1 MLEHSTIEGSL
12 LNVVLYLV
20 LFIYSI
26 RQKEIC
32 LLTTSRVSV
41 WVHLVIILFCIFA
54 FWDPDYY
61 HYKEALNDINVYYP
75 FADQQTKLETIYLR
89 VYDFCNRN
97 YLLFR
102 TVVWG
107 GAYLLFMIMAKKI
120 DAYNNLTFA
129 LFIILFLLMFSYARV
144 SLGMVTLFLG
154 AILLATSKHNILH
167 IIFAAAL
174 LLLCYNAH
182 KSMIVPLCLLPLC
195 FIKLNRCI
203 WPFIVTIVIFLVV
216 YYSEFITVTLFENT
230 DASDEADQLQE
241 TIQIA
246 GVYNENSQ
254 AISVGLGLLLQRVV
268 QYTSIIV
275 PLILMFKKEI
285 YQYLQNNI
293 ECRVLYNSALL
304 IVVVAMSMGIL
315 TSLFSALCYR
325 FLYMAYIPIILL
337 TSVLYRQKY
346 FSGKQLS
353 IIVALAGFC
362 VWYRLLY
369 ATYLTMM
376 S

>member
-1 MLEHSTIEGSL
+1 M
-12 LNVVLYLV
+12 
-20 LFIYSI
+20 
-26 RQKEIC
+26 RQKELG
-32 LLTTSRVSV
+32 LLTTSTVPV
-41 WVHLVIILFCIFA
+41 WVHIVIILFCVFA

-61 HYKEALNDINVYYP
+61 HYKEALNDTNMYYS
-75 FADQQTKLETIYLR
+75 FADQQTKLEIMYLWL
-89 VYDFCNRN
+89 YDFCSRN

-102 TVVWG
+102 TIVWG

-120 DAYNNLTFA
+120 GAYDNLTFA

-154 AILLATSKHNILH
+154 AILLASTKHNLLR

-174 LLLCYNAH
+174 LLLCYHSH

-203 WPFIVTIVIFLVV
+203 WPFIVMIVIFLVV
-216 YYSEFITVTLFENT
+216 YYSDFITVTLFENT
-230 DASDEADQLQE
+230 DASNEADQLQE

-304 IVVVAMSMGIL
+304 IVVVAMSMGVL

-346 FSGKQLS
+346 FSEKQLS